1 MVSICLRAMWS
12 MGHVKE
18 CYLQFEKA
26 GDQYYLGRVVC
37 GLDVNDVKF
46 AVSPPYFDFDADA
59 DGTEDRVFSLLAETM
74 FVQVCIAYFIF
85 ALHL

>member
-1 MVSICLRAMWS
+1 M
-12 MGHVKE
+12 
-18 CYLQFEKA
+18 
-26 GDQYYLGRVVC
+26 
-37 GLDVNDVKF
+37 KF